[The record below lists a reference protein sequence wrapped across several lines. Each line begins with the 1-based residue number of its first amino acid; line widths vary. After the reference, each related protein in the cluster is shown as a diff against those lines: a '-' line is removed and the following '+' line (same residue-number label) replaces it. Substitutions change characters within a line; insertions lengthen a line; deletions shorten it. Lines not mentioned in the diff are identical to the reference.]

1 MPKDL
6 ETKTKC
12 KEMQKQGD
20 KQNYLN
26 RSKFVYV
33 INILIIYYVF
43 YTFNNTW
50 VTLSGNLCKY
60 MQLGITDLLEAGESV
75 TIRPIE
81 SWQYVCYEGIISE
94 IPLSFMKFLG

>member
-43 YTFNNTW
+43 YTFNNT
-50 VTLSGNLCKY
+50 
-60 MQLGITDLLEAGESV
+60 
-75 TIRPIE
+75 
-81 SWQYVCYEGIISE
+81 
-94 IPLSFMKFLG
+94 